1 MNKRKFTN
9 NSFYFYDPINKDFK
23 HVETEA
29 NSLTQSIN
37 TNQITPTL
45 PPLIDIAL
53 LNQRLDIYKKILKS
67 PTKEKKLKRYKLD
80 EEQRIGK
87 CKVVGYDVSLSLGS
101 AISSYAYHLGHIH
114 LITKYI
120 LLAQEE
126 QDIKN
131 SEIDKPLSK
140 DKQEQANFRLLEFL
154 IDDLQPF
161 TLLKNKKFKAFC
173 NFLYSNYRV
182 PCISDND
189 AKIIKAFQELQ
200 IANISCSI
208 YTIHLAVS
216 DGLKINLRQELLKK
230 AKALNLF
237 LVHHNKYQ
245 NHFLQIQKILQPT
258 KDTLAPI
265 QDIDN
270 RWNFTY
276 KDDNK
281 EIHKDGNNF
290 DTLYLITEEWI
301 RVEELTF
308 ILYSFFQATKFI
320 SGSTYSILS
329 IFYPM
334 IEGLFKYMRNFQHF
348 THQSVIQIRNT
359 ILKLMEKH
367 WLNPQDFGLL
377 VSLIDSHFK
386 SLSFVSFLK
395 REYIFSIVYNFIE
408 PQRETQSLQISD
420 NSMSPMLQFF
430 KNCGYETNSVE
441 KSELDIY
448 MKLPILSPI
457 EANDPILCSTLAE
470 RLFSS
475 AGNILTEKC
484 NHLDP
489 TTVSDLLF
497 LHLILDLNKTIAS
510 LRNVKNFGND
520 LLS

>member
-67 PTKEKKLKRYKLD
+67 PTKEKKLKRYK
-80 EEQRIGK
+80 
-87 CKVVGYDVSLSLGS
+87 
-101 AISSYAYHLGHIH
+101 
-114 LITKYI
+114 
-120 LLAQEE
+120 LAQEE

-276 KDDNK
+276 KVL
-281 EIHKDGNNF
+281 ER
-290 DTLYLITEEWI
+290 L
-301 RVEELTF
+301 
-308 ILYSFFQATKFI
+308 
-320 SGSTYSILS
+320 
-329 IFYPM
+329 
-334 IEGLFKYMRNFQHF
+334 
-348 THQSVIQIRNT
+348 
-359 ILKLMEKH
+359 LKLK
-367 WLNPQDFGLL
+367 QAIKLL
-377 VSLIDSHFK
+377 
-386 SLSFVSFLK
+386 
-395 REYIFSIVYNFIE
+395 
-408 PQRETQSLQISD
+408 
-420 NSMSPMLQFF
+420 
-430 KNCGYETNSVE
+430 YEA
-441 KSELDIY
+441 I
-448 MKLPILSPI
+448 
-457 EANDPILCSTLAE
+457 
-470 RLFSS
+470 
-475 AGNILTEKC
+475 
-484 NHLDP
+484 
-489 TTVSDLLF
+489 
-497 LHLILDLNKTIAS
+497 
-510 LRNVKNFGND
+510 
-520 LLS
+520 